1 MCLGLAAEMWLE
13 SPLGT
18 PFTDSILLEIQAVQR
33 QDYYVYIHF
42 RASDNL
48 PFYVGKGRGNRHLVK
63 TGRNIYWSRVAK
75 KHGYYSEIIHD
86 GLNQRDAYS
95 IETQTIRDL
104 RLHGVALTNLTSGGD
119 GGFGDESR
127 KMTETAKR
135 NHALSAKGAGK
146 KRKGIKRPP
155 HVVEKM
161 RKAATGKRHSFS
173 SRLKRS
179 MLMRDELHRA
189 YIDKEYDFINY
200 ENGDHIRDTMH
211 NFCKTTGLPK
221 GNVHRMIH
229 GKLQSCGRWTIRGR
243 DPSKIRPVNISRVF
257 SHPEYG
263 EVVCTMTELYKM
275 YGAQPGNMANVIAGK
290 RKTCNGWSYIGP
302 SVAGSG

>member
-1 MCLGLAAEMWLE
+1 MWLE

-18 PFTDSILLEIQAVQR
+18 PFIDSILLEIQAMQR

-42 RASDNL
+42 RKSDNI
-48 PFYVGKGRGNRHLVK
+48 PFYVGKGRGDRHLVK
-63 TGRNIYWSRVAK
+63 TGRNIYWCRVAK
-75 KHGYYSEIIHD
+75 KHGYYSEIIHS
-86 GLNQRDAYS
+86 GLSQSAAYS
-95 IETQTIRDL
+95 IEAETIKDF
-104 RLHGVALTNLTSGGD
+104 RLHGIALTNLTCGGD

-127 KMTETAKR
+127 NITETAKR
-135 NHALSAKGAGK
+135 NHALSARKAGQ

-189 YIDKEYDFINY
+189 YIDKKHDFINY
-200 ENGDHIRDTMH
+200 ETGDSIRDTMH
-211 NFCKTTGLPK
+211 NFCKITGLPK

-229 GKLQSCGRWTIRGR
+229 GKLQSCGKWTIRGR
-243 DPSKIRPVNISRVF
+243 DQSKIRPVNIDRIF
-257 SHPEYG
+257 NHPDHG
-263 EVVCTMTELYKM
+263 RVVCTMTELYKR
-275 YGAQPGNMANVIAGK
+275 YGAPVGNMANVIAGK
-290 RKTCNGWSYIGP
+290 RKTCKGWSYIGP
-302 SVAGSG
+302 SLADSS